1 MGIVVFSKDVIFS
14 TGSLAEALVDGKA
27 LFLSLILSSFYIS
40 FEINKRRW
48 EEKMGFLLVFLASV
62 TLNVT
67 VDEKAYLD
75 ATLVV

>member
-67 VDEKAYLD
+67 VDEKACLD

>member
-48 EEKMGFLLVFLASV
+48 EEKMGFLLVFFSFC
-62 TLNVT
+62 
-67 VDEKAYLD
+67 YLKCD
-75 ATLVV
+75 SG